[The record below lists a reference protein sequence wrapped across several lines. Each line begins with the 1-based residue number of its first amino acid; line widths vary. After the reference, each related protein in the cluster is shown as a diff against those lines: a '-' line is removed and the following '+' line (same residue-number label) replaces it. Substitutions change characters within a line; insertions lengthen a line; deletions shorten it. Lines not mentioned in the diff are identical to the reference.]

1 MPRWLVPRGAPLAEV
16 QNLVNGALRLID
28 RRIGIGVCC
37 GMGVAHPG
45 DLAVGPDE
53 PMLATGLDEGHRSRV
68 Q

>member
-1 MPRWLVPRGAPLAEV
+1 
-16 QNLVNGALRLID
+16 
-28 RRIGIGVCC
+28 
-37 GMGVAHPG
+37 MGVAHPG